1 MTSTDHSLDNH
12 NKFWSTF
19 EEHSIIIKF
28 NEFLNTNAKLHKR
41 SYFAI
46 KSRIQKLFYN
56 KKNEMKDVGIN
67 CNLDDED
74 LFDKLYPWLVIH

>member
-1 MTSTDHSLDNH
+1 MTSSDNSLDNH
-12 NKFWSTF
+12 YKFWCTF
-19 EEHSIIIKF
+19 EDHLIIIKF
-28 NEFLNTNAKLHKR
+28 NEFLNNNAKLHKR

-56 KKNEMKDVGIN
+56 KKRETKNIGIN

-74 LFDKLYPWLVIH
+74 LFDKLYPWLVVD